1 MKNLKI
7 KTFVGILFITIIIAS
22 FASNTVFA
30 AINHTYGDTVVVSD
44 TSLDEKAV
52 NAGLVEIF
60 AQMVYWL
67 ASWIESTVADA
78 FAILTGENEFPWAD
92 RVIFNSVAFLDVNF
106 INPADGSLFKEASG
120 SNTALATV
128 IKKVYGSVMTIC
140 IGFLGVVVSLMAIRL
155 SISII
160 ASEKAKYKQA
170 ITRFSIAIVML
181 FCVHY
186 IITIVFYINEKLV
199 ETASSILL
207 DTIQEQSLS
216 NNLDLSAK
224 MNYEQTAQNFI
235 DANEKSGT
243 VSVDKLKE
251 NMYVV
256 DQCPQEYVNLRNNI
270 ATHLQTIEAFKSYEN
285 MREYVVSNYD
295 IAGRLLKSLSGTRY
309 SIAKGSSEEAEGD
322 NDTKQSVGDAIVR
335 LAFDIWVVSGREV
348 GTGYKEVNSDATITS
363 YRDKYVNGY
372 GTKALKVFNKY
383 TNSTLSKQ
391 MLTVRDL
398 SKNNLVFIF
407 DTFTYDKRTFA
418 ANSGGATC
426 ASHNRINREG
436 GIGSWGACYYIGENG
451 KGGENIAHV
460 TPFTDKEKCTL
471 NFSMIVSSWRRYK
484 VPYFNKIINLYN
496 AYSRTK
502 DDPKYV
508 NPDISDEPIA
518 IISSL
523 GSYFKNAVWGY
534 ETETDGDNVVVTG
547 WAPSNFTISGAI
559 IYAVFIFQSIMFFLA
574 YIRRFFYVTILAM
587 FAPAVVIYDFLV
599 RSIS

>member
-1 MKNLKI
+1 MI
-7 KTFVGILFITIIIAS
+7 
-22 FASNTVFA
+22 
-30 AINHTYGDTVVVSD
+30 
-44 TSLDEKAV
+44 
-52 NAGLVEIF
+52 
-60 AQMVYWL
+60 
-67 ASWIESTVADA
+67 
-78 FAILTGENEFPWAD
+78 
-92 RVIFNSVAFLDVNF
+92 
-106 INPADGSLFKEASG
+106 
-120 SNTALATV
+120 
-128 IKKVYGSVMTIC
+128 
-140 IGFLGVVVSLMAIRL
+140 
-155 SISII
+155 
-160 ASEKAKYKQA
+160 
-170 ITRFSIAIVML
+170 
-181 FCVHY
+181 
-186 IITIVFYINEKLV
+186 
-199 ETASSILL
+199 

-243 VSVDKLKE
+243 VSVDQLKE

-285 MREYVVSNYD
+285 MREYIVSNYD

-391 MLTVRDL
+391 MLTEPNL
-398 SKNNLVFIF
+398 NKNNLVFIF

-426 ASHNRINREG
+426 ESHNRINREG

-451 KGGENIAHV
+451 KGGENIAHA

-547 WAPSNFTISGAI
+547 WGTF
-559 IYAVFIFQSIMFFLA
+559 
-574 YIRRFFYVTILAM
+574 
-587 FAPAVVIYDFLV
+587 
-599 RSIS
+599 